1 MGNTNSIYVAKKA
14 AVLTNP
20 TAATTFL
27 QSDNS
32 AKAAAVYIPDQWQD
46 NTVAGSFRFNIKAW
60 GRMTGGTTT
69 NFLPQIQFGVTTTA
83 ASNTDFTVMTTRA
96 VNSTSGNW
104 WINVDGI
111 WDLTSLL
118 INGSFT
124 GGGGSAGTL
133 NAPTICTQLT
143 AKNLTTAGQGF
154 TVSAIFSATNAGNL
168 AYLDGLCLE
177 VV

>member
-1 MGNTNSIYVAKKA
+1 MPNANSVYAAKKA
-14 AVLTNP
+14 ATLTNP

-27 QSDNS
+27 QADNS
-32 AKAAAVYIPDQWQD
+32 AKAAAVYIPDQWQY
-46 NTVAGSFRFNIKAW
+46 NSVAGGFRFKLKAW

-96 VNSTSGNW
+96 CNSTSGNW
-104 WINVDGI
+104 WIDVDGI
-111 WDLTSLL
+111 WDVTSKLV
-118 INGSFT
+118 NGSFT

-143 AKNLTTAGQGF
+143 AKDPTVNGQGF

-168 AYLDGLCLE
+168 AFLDGLTLE
-177 VV
+177 VL

>member
-1 MGNTNSIYVAKKA
+1 MGNPNSIYVAKKA
-14 AVLTNP
+14 ALLTNP
-20 TAATTFL
+20 TSAATWL

-32 AKAAAVYIPDQWQD
+32 AKAAAVFVPDQWQD
-46 NTVAGSFRFNIKAW
+46 ATTAGSFRFNLKAW

-69 NFLPQIQFGVTTTA
+69 NFLPQIQFGTSVTA

-104 WINVDGI
+104 WINVDAI
-111 WDLTSLL
+111 WDFTSLL
-118 INGSFT
+118 VNGSFT

-133 NAPTICTQLT
+133 NTPTICTQLT
-143 AKNLTTAGQGF
+143 AKNFATNGLGF
-154 TVSAIFSATNAGNL
+154 TVSAVFSATNAGNL
-168 AYLDGLCLE
+168 AYMDGLTLE

>member
-1 MGNTNSIYVAKKA
+1 MANVNTIYAQKKA

-20 TAATTFL
+20 IAATTFL

-32 AKAAAVYIPDQWQD
+32 AKAVAIYIPDQWQD
-46 NTVAGSFRFNIKAW
+46 ATIAGSFRFRVQAW

-69 NFLPQIQFGVTTTA
+69 NFLPQIQLGTSITA
-83 ASNTDFTVMTTRA
+83 ASNVDVSVMTTRA
-96 VNSTSGNW
+96 CNSTSSNW
-104 WINVDGI
+104 WIDCELI
-111 WDLTSLL
+111 WDSTSQLL
-118 INGSFT
+118 NGSFT

-133 NAPTICTQLT
+133 NAATLITQAT
-143 AKNLTTAGQGF
+143 AQNFKVSGLGF

-168 AYLDGLCLE
+168 AYLDGLALG